1 MRRKLFFLVLLL
13 FSFYLSAQEIPFCDI
28 SGANVLDAGSLK
40 KKYSDKIKLLNMSEE
55 EGIRFSVY
63 YFSQNKW
70 NFLGREELDY
80 YYDSESID
88 TTLEGKIGEFRY
100 FAIVSDS
107 GKEFKYSLDVRHNDL
122 YINIIPIDNSIDE
135 RRKTFS
141 FIIDTSKIE
150 GIFKDNVKFVNF
162 SDDENISFWVYAF
175 NNEDDE
181 WQKIGFAHLKDF
193 KDTDTV
199 DTPVKKLSSFRYFAI
214 YSVNN
219 KNYIYD
225 VEKTRKDLY
234 IKVR

>member
-1 MRRKLFFLVLLL
+1 MRIKLFFLVLLL

-28 SGANVLDAGSLK
+28 SGANVLDAGSLE

-141 FIIDTSKIE
+141 FIIDTSKMKT
-150 GIFKDNVKFVNF
+150 GIREYIGNCHGRRERNQTLSVYENF
-162 SDDENISFWVYAF
+162 
-175 NNEDDE
+175 
-181 WQKIGFAHLKDF
+181 
-193 KDTDTV
+193 T
-199 DTPVKKLSSFRYFAI
+199 
-214 YSVNN
+214 
-219 KNYIYD
+219 
-225 VEKTRKDLY
+225 
-234 IKVR
+234 